1 MFCSHGQQP
10 HSVFTWHL
18 PYRVCSSDEREQG
31 ATHGQQDQAAV
42 QVQHR
47 RRRSADAQPQLG
59 NTHTQGKLHFKT
71 SSSVSIVIN
80 AEAKSFLKV
89 FFTWQTNRTL
99 DSGST
104 ATVHRSKLQKCCCF
118 FFWKVNVGQT
128 QKTDMCVLH
137 KNPVDTIFDEVLR
150 CYISSMRVQHT
161 SQTDFTSRR
170 MKACR
175 RTGCTSGSTT
185 LSTSWQPVWALLGP
199 SLLII
204 PKKLDNQC
212 EMKVRVCG
220 GGGLNLYTKKVGV
233 ETFSLS
239 AVLLLTTSTSPSL
252 NIAAASV
259 NSLLVWPMSYLIL

>member
-1 MFCSHGQQP
+1 MDNSPILSLLGIFL
-10 HSVFTWHL
+10 T
-18 PYRVCSSDEREQG
+18 VCVPRTNVSRERHMGNRTKLQFRFS
-31 ATHGQQDQAAV
+31 TD
-42 QVQHR
+42 
-47 RRRSADAQPQLG
+47 ADARLMHSPSWETH
-59 NTHTQGKLHFKT
+59 THTQGKLHFKT

-89 FFTWQTNRTL
+89 FFTLQTNRTL

-150 CYISSMRVQHT
+150 CYISSMHVQHT

-212 EMKVRVCG
+212 EMKVRVCV